1 MWNKIQRI
9 YIWDQKVRPKEI
21 YEYDFTQSD
30 AWWTKSTNTISRGS
44 NWFYISWRD
53 VDGYITPP
61 NNIYTITP
69 KKITILFNRWNSSWV
84 PWTWIYTSSYNYYW
98 YFLPRNSSNNKF
110 DWNTNGT
117 ITSNSITLTSTSDI
131 TWELDID
138 NSTTNW
144 DITHKITGNNNIT
157 DTNGTL
163 KYLWEHNAFWIRTVY
178 WNYWTWPYIKKVTI
192 EY

>member
-1 MWNKIQRI
+1 M
-9 YIWDQKVRPKEI
+9 
-21 YEYDFTQSD
+21 
-30 AWWTKSTNTISRGS
+30 
-44 NWFYISWRD
+44 
-53 VDGYITPP
+53 
-61 NNIYTITP
+61 
-69 KKITILFNRWNSSWV
+69 
-84 PWTWIYTSSYNYYW
+84 
-98 YFLPRNSSNNKF
+98 PRNSSNNKF

-163 KYLWEHNAFWIRTVY
+163 KYLWEHNAF
-178 WNYWTWPYIKKVTI
+178 
-192 EY
+192 